1 MDFVIS
7 NTLHT
12 FTLLLVRFYINT
24 ALKTLLT
31 KKITMKFLNLITWV
45 GIVFAIILMIMGFID
60 FMNGGGLFGLKHSST
75 FFTVANTALLGAIV
89 AKVLEFTASK
99 N

>member
-1 MDFVIS
+1 
-7 NTLHT
+7 
-12 FTLLLVRFYINT
+12 
-24 ALKTLLT
+24 
-31 KKITMKFLNLITWV
+31 MKFLSLITWM
-45 GIVFAIILMIMGFID
+45 GIIFAIVLIILGLID

-89 AKVLEFTASK
+89 AKVLEFSSHK